1 METEVKVPAGPRGA
15 GPAAVG
21 APVKEKIRE
30 MLEETMASLVNWCQG
45 PIDTGTPA
53 TSVAAAVVDLFKKY
67 IESRRERLRDVVDL
81 IVEEVY
87 MSGNMALNVDHFVD
101 RIIQAILEGL

>member
-1 METEVKVPAGPRGA
+1 MNTQNQTPAGPRGA

-67 IESRRERLRDVVDL
+67 VESRRERLRDVVDL

-87 MSGNMALNVDHFVD
+87 MSGNMALDTTTFVE
-101 RIIQAILEGL
+101 RIINAILEGL